1 MERSFGVRVTGPLE
15 PYASG
20 FGAELTRLGYTFFS
34 ARMQLWL
41 VGHLSWWLAGQG
53 VGGEALTESTVAQ
66 YLLARRAA
74 GYSYGRSAKVLAP
87 LLDYLRGLG
96 VAPIAS
102 VVTPG
107 TPAEVLLDRYRAYL
121 LGERAMTPAAVRGY
135 VDSVRPLL
143 AIRTDDGGGVDL
155 AGMTGADVTAFVV
168 GQCRRLAPKT
178 AQRMTSALRSF
189 LRFLTVEGLVD
200 AALVV
205 AVPSVANWKLAGLP
219 QALDPIQVD
228 ALLAS
233 CDRDTVV
240 GSRDFAV
247 MTLLARLGL
256 RAGEVAGLRLDDL
269 DWRHGEI
276 LVRGKGNRLDRLPVP
291 VDVGQAVVDYLQ
303 RGRPSD
309 AQGRWVF
316 IRVLAPHRGLTSC
329 GVTQIVAAAGLRA
342 GLGTIYAHRLRHSA
356 ATAMVRAGAPLTE
369 VGQVLRH
376 QRALTTAIYAKVDV
390 EGLRD
395 LARPWP
401 GGAA

>member
-1 MERSFGVRVTGPLE
+1 M
-15 PYASG
+15 
-20 FGAELTRLGYTFFS
+20 
-34 ARMQLWL
+34 
-41 VGHLSWWLAGQG
+41 
-53 VGGEALTESTVAQ
+53 
-66 YLLARRAA
+66 
-74 GYSYGRSAKVLAP
+74 
-87 LLDYLRGLG
+87 
-96 VAPIAS
+96 
-102 VVTPG
+102 TPG

-233 CDRDTVV
+233 CDRDTVA